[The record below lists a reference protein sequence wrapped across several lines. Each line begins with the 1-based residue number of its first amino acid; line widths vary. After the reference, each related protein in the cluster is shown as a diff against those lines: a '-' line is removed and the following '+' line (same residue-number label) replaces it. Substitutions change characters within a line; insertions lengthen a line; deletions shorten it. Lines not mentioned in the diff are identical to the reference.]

1 MSDLSV
7 AYGQG
12 QAPPLRF
19 HSASWNFMARTKKTP
34 AQAPAP
40 TAELAGGALEAF
52 ARVADAVAATTKKLE
67 KAALLGAYFHTLA
80 DEDLVRAARYFAG
93 HQFAMNDARTTNVG
107 GGMLRDAISEVSG
120 LEVENLRPRY
130 VRLGD
135 AGEVAREAFAEAGR
149 GESVPPT
156 FTLAEVET
164 LIGRLSETRGTG
176 NKRAV
181 LVEALRRAT
190 PIEAKYLVKLLGG
203 DLRIGLQ
210 EGLVEDAVA
219 RAFGRPLAE
228 VARANMLTGDI
239 GETALGAR
247 RGALDGAR
255 MRLFHP
261 LKFMLATA
269 APDAADAARTMP
281 AEFYVEDKFDGI
293 RGQAHVEAG
302 RVALYTR
309 TLDEVTH
316 RFPELV
322 APLKLLPAAAILDG
336 EILPARGAQVLPF
349 AELQKRLGRKTV
361 SDELLRDVPVV
372 FVAYDLLYAGGR
384 VLFDEPL
391 AVRRRA
397 LEELIAGATAGG
409 DGAAVGSAG
418 TLRLSEAKLVGEAG
432 ALDAEFDAARARGNE
447 GLMIKDPRS
456 SYKPGKR
463 GREWLKLKRALATL
477 DVVVTSVEV
486 GHGKRRH
493 LLSDYTFAVR
503 RSEDDPELLNVGKAY
518 SGLTDVELAE
528 LTEWFRAHTLQEFAH
543 GRVRTVE
550 PLVVLEVT
558 FDRVQESK
566 RHKSGYALRF
576 PRILRLRADKT
587 AAEIDT
593 LDAVRQLAQEG
604 QGEGDPV

>member
-1 MSDLSV
+1 
-7 AYGQG
+7 
-12 QAPPLRF
+12 
-19 HSASWNFMARTKKTP
+19 MARTEKTP
-34 AQAPAP
+34 VQAVTPA
-40 TAELAGGALEAF
+40 AEAVGGALEAF
-52 ARVADAVAATTKKLE
+52 ARAADAVAATTKKLA

-80 DEDLVRAARYFAG
+80 DDDLARAARYFAG
-93 HQFAMNDARTTNVG
+93 HQFALNDARTTNVG
-107 GGMLRDAISEVSG
+107 GGMLRDAIGEVSG

-135 AGEVAREAFAEAGR
+135 AGEVASEAFAESGR
-149 GESVPPT
+149 GEAVAPT
-156 FTLAEVET
+156 FTLAEVES
-164 LIGRLSETRGTG
+164 LLEVLSETRGTK

-181 LVEALRRAT
+181 LAGALRRAT
-190 PIEAKYLVKLLGG
+190 PIEAKYLVKLLAG

-228 VARANMLTGDI
+228 VARSNMLAGDI
-239 GETALGAR
+239 GETALAAR
-247 RGALDGAR
+247 RGELGGAR

-269 APDAADAARTMP
+269 AADAADAARTMP
-281 AEFYVEDKFDGI
+281 AEFLVEDKFDGI
-293 RGQAHVEAG
+293 RGQAHVERG

-322 APLKLLPAAAILDG
+322 APLRSLPSAVILDG
-336 EILPARGAQVLPF
+336 EILPARGREILPF

-361 SDELLRDVPVV
+361 SDELLAEVPVV

-391 AVRRRA
+391 AERRRA
-397 LEELIAGATAGG
+397 LEDLIEGASGES
-409 DGAAVGSAG
+409 VGSAG
-418 TLRLSEAKLVGEAG
+418 TLRLSEAKLVGESG

-477 DVVVTSVEV
+477 DVVVTAVEV

-503 RSEDDPELLNVGKAY
+503 RSEEDAELLNVGKAY

-566 RHKSGYALRF
+566 RHKSGYSLRF

-593 LDAVRQLAQEG
+593 LAAVRRLVETG
-604 QGEGDPV
+604 GEEN